1 MELILWIGTLVISL
15 GILAKSSDY
24 FVLYSEKIGL
34 ALGISSYVIG
44 ATIVALGTSMP
55 ELITSV
61 IGQRDIGSTF
71 AIDNVI
77 GSNIANT
84 TLVIGIAAVF
94 AKKLKIKNN
103 VIDVDIPFLL
113 AASGLFYLFVRDGE
127 LAFGEALILFLFFG
141 IYIAYTLSKE
151 GRAEVQQIVS
161 AEMVKKTKLKWYFFA
176 ALVVSSIGLFVGGKF
191 TVTSVLKISELLN
204 IQSSVLTMI
213 VVALGTSLPEVFVSV
228 GAALKGKAGLAVG
241 NAFGS
246 NIFNICLVTG
256 VPAVYTKVE
265 LSAGALEVGIP
276 FFLVGTLAALF
287 ATTDDLVSR
296 WEGWTLLVIYLAF
309 VGKLTGIV

>member
-1 MELILWIGTLVISL
+1 MDIVLWVGALVISL

-34 ALGISSYVIG
+34 ALGISSYIIG

-55 ELITSV
+55 ELITA
-61 IGQRDIGSTF
+61 ILGQKEVGATF
-71 AIDNVI
+71 AIDNVL

-84 TLVIGIAAVF
+84 ALVIGIAAIA
-94 AKKLKIKNN
+94 AKKLQIKNN

-113 AASGLFYLFVRDGE
+113 AASGLFYLFVVDGA
-127 LAFGEALILFLFFG
+127 LVLQEAIMLFVFFG

-151 GRAEVQQIVS
+151 GRAEVKEIVAS
-161 AEMVKKTKLKWYFFA
+161 EMVKKSKLQWYFFA
-176 ALVVSSIGLFVGGKF
+176 ALVVSALGLYLGGRF
-191 TVTSVLKISELLN
+191 TVASVLKISELLN
-204 IQSSVLTMI
+204 IQSSILTMI

-228 GAALKGKAGLAVG
+228 GAAFKGKAGLAVG

-246 NIFNICLVTG
+246 NIFNIALVAG
-256 VPAVYTKVE
+256 IPALYTDVR
-265 LSAGALEVGIP
+265 LSTSAAEVGIP
-276 FFLVGTLAALF
+276 FFLVATLVALF

-296 WEGWTLLVIYLAF
+296 WEGWALLVIYGAF
-309 VGKLTGIV
+309 VGKLTGLI